1 MPTDTRPVVEDESF
15 DEFDPGLVR
24 LLMVAALAG
33 CLVGLV
39 GGAFHWSLVH
49 GSAAFLRFLQDLKDN
64 EVSAVPGW
72 LIAML
77 ITGASVGL
85 ARWLVRFAPSA
96 AGSGVQHVEAVMR
109 GQAQPAS
116 LVVLPIKFVGGLLAM
131 VPGLALGREGPTI
144 QMAGVI
150 GTQCGKFF
158 GLNQNDRSLLYT
170 AIAGSGLSV
179 AFNAPLSGAAF
190 VIEEVAR
197 RVTVRRV
204 LATLTAVATAM
215 AVYRGVF
222 GNLHD
227 FVVGAFNNATALELV
242 LYLLLGMLMGL
253 LAVFYNQCVL
263 LGLNAFSGIA
273 ANTSPWIKAGVVG
286 AFIGLIA
293 YYQPQ
298 WVGGGE
304 MQVNLLLAGQY
315 GPQALIIL
323 LLVRW
328 FLGPI
333 SYSMG
338 TPGGLFAPLL
348 LVGATVGALYAY
360 GLNAI
365 ADSAFDSSL
374 SINPAAFALVAM
386 AAFFTGVVRAPVTG
400 VLLICEMSG
409 SVTLMVPLLLASVGA
424 AVVASLL
431 RGEPIYDSLR
441 ARMGANMGTNM
452 RASARKN

>member
-1 MPTDTRPVVEDESF
+1 MPTDTRPAVEDESF
-15 DEFDPGLVR
+15 DEFDPGLVK
-24 LLMVAALAG
+24 LLMIAALAG

-39 GGAFHWSLVH
+39 GGAFHWSLVK
-49 GSAAFLRFLQDLKDN
+49 GSAAFLRFLEDLKHN
-64 EVSAVPGW
+64 GVSAVPGW
-72 LIAML
+72 LIAAL
-77 ITGASVGL
+77 IAGLSVGV
-85 ARWLVRFAPSA
+85 ARWLVKFAPTA

-109 GQAQPAS
+109 EQAQPAN
-116 LVVLPIKFVGGLLAM
+116 LVVLPIKFVGGLLSM
-131 VPGLALGREGPTI
+131 IPGLALGREGPTI

-150 GTQCGKFF
+150 GTQCGRLF
-158 GLNQNDRSLLYT
+158 GLNQSDRSLLYT

-215 AVYRGVF
+215 AVYRGLF

-227 FVVGAFNNATALELV
+227 FIVGAFHNATGLELV

-253 LAVFYNQCVL
+253 LAVLYNRGVL
-263 LGLNAFSGIA
+263 LGLNTFSAIA
-273 ANTSPWIKAGVVG
+273 PNTSPWFKAGIVG
-286 AFIGLIA
+286 ALIGLIA

-304 MQVNLLLAGQY
+304 LQVNLLLAGHY

-328 FLGPI
+328 FLGPL

-348 LVGATVGALYAY
+348 LVGATIGALYAH
-360 GLNAI
+360 GLNAV
-365 ADSAFDSSL
+365 ADSAFL
-374 SINPAAFALVAM
+374 VNPAAFALVAM

-409 SVTLMVPLLLASVGA
+409 SVTLMVPLLLSSVGA

-441 ARMGANMGTNM
+441 ARMGTS
-452 RASARKN
+452 ASRN

>member
-1 MPTDTRPVVEDESF
+1 MPTDTRPDVEDESF

-64 EVSAVPGW
+64 AVNALPGW

-131 VPGLALGREGPTI
+131 VPGMALGREGPTI

-150 GTQCGKFF
+150 GTQCGKLF

-253 LAVFYNQCVL
+253 LAVFYNQSVL

-348 LVGATVGALYAY
+348 LVGATIGALYAY

-441 ARMGANMGTNM
+441 ARMQPGTP
-452 RASARKN
+452 KN